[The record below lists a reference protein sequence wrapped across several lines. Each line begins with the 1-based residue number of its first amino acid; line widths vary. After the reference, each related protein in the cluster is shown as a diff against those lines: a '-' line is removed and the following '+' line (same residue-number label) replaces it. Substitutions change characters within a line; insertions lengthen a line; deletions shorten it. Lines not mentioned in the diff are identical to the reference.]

1 MRLAQRA
8 GASIQM
14 FHMNRAFSLED
25 VRHFAAVSGDTNPMH
40 VDPLRARRMMFNRAV
55 AHGMLLTLQ
64 SLEAILATSPRS
76 CEIAKLHAV
85 YRSPVGIGENAK
97 YSAEGAW
104 PRWRFTVSLD
114 GTSAVSG
121 TVEFREREQA
131 GGGNLPQPAVSE
143 PSTLCDDD
151 ITGQFGGELL
161 ARIEGLDALLP
172 MVADSLPAGQLSA
185 LLAVTRIVGMRCP
198 GERSILSEV
207 KLTFPE
213 HTPTQLDWKVEKFDR
228 RFARVSIAASGAV
241 QGEIV
246 SFVRPIS
253 PLERT
258 AQDLRGVVRR
268 DEFSGRAALIVG
280 GTRGLGAAVARVLSL
295 GGASVIATYRTGAQE
310 AFALEREIHEAGGSI
325 RFQSFDTA
333 EAAPASLFDSELT
346 DLYYMA
352 TPSIFRGRKG
362 AISTALFEEFNA
374 VFIDGFLKV
383 FGAARTASSAL
394 RYVLY
399 PSSSVLSEP
408 QPNLVE
414 YAMSKQAAEEMIH
427 ALAAQ
432 YPALRFDLVR
442 FPRLATDQTI
452 NLAGVPALDAADAAL
467 RALRGQPMS

>member
-1 MRLAQRA
+1 M
-8 GASIQM
+8 
-14 FHMNRAFSLED
+14 
-25 VRHFAAVSGDTNPMH
+25 
-40 VDPLRARRMMFNRAV
+40 
-55 AHGMLLTLQ
+55 
-64 SLEAILATSPRS
+64 
-76 CEIAKLHAV
+76 
-85 YRSPVGIGENAK
+85 
-97 YSAEGAW
+97 
-104 PRWRFTVSLD
+104 
-114 GTSAVSG
+114 
-121 TVEFREREQA
+121 
-131 GGGNLPQPAVSE
+131 
-143 PSTLCDDD
+143 
-151 ITGQFGGELL
+151 
-161 ARIEGLDALLP
+161 
-172 MVADSLPAGQLSA
+172 
-185 LLAVTRIVGMRCP
+185 
-198 GERSILSEV
+198 
-207 KLTFPE
+207 
-213 HTPTQLDWKVEKFDR
+213 
-228 RFARVSIAASGAV
+228 
-241 QGEIV
+241 
-246 SFVRPIS
+246 
-253 PLERT
+253 
-258 AQDLRGVVRR
+258 
-268 DEFSGRAALIVG
+268 
-280 GTRGLGAAVARVLSL
+280 
-295 GGASVIATYRTGAQE
+295 
-310 AFALEREIHEAGGSI
+310 EREIHEAGGSI